1 MITVQLHEL
10 TATYD
15 GDTWRCSSA
24 ETERALTLTARGVEA
39 TGADPHPAYNV
50 ACRVADILGGVVTS
64 PPPPDSPLPPGTIY

>member
-24 ETERALTLTARGVEA
+24 EVQRALTLTTRDVGA

-50 ACRVADILGGVVTS
+50 AWRVARILGGVVTS
-64 PPPPDSPLPPGTIY
+64 PPPHPPNPPGMIY